1 MAIVIARS
9 LSTSHVAARNNI
21 SQPKCQWDNF
31 IFDSEMASLMA
42 DAMLMH
48 GVMAGIFAF
57 LVAVVF
63 GARGARKRRG
73 GGEDNGP
80 ESHSSSSSGSQGK
93 RIKKFKSDGT
103 PVYE

>member
-1 MAIVIARS
+1 
-9 LSTSHVAARNNI
+9 
-21 SQPKCQWDNF
+21 
-31 IFDSEMASLMA
+31 MA
-42 DAMLMH
+42 DAMLMY
-48 GVMAGIFAF
+48 GVTAGIFAF

-73 GGEDNGP
+73 GGEDSGA
-80 ESHSSSSSGSQGK
+80 ESHSTFSSSSGSQGK

>member
-1 MAIVIARS
+1 
-9 LSTSHVAARNNI
+9 
-21 SQPKCQWDNF
+21 
-31 IFDSEMASLMA
+31 MA
-42 DAMLMH
+42 DAVFMY
-48 GVMAGIFAF
+48 GVTAGIFAF

-73 GGEDNGP
+73 PAEEGES
-80 ESHSSSSSGSQGK
+80 ESHSSSSSSSGGGR

>member
-1 MAIVIARS
+1 
-9 LSTSHVAARNNI
+9 
-21 SQPKCQWDNF
+21 
-31 IFDSEMASLMA
+31 MA
-42 DAMLMH
+42 DAMLMY
-48 GVMAGIFAF
+48 GVTAGIFAF

-73 GGEDNGP
+73 GGEDSGP
-80 ESHSSSSSGSQGK
+80 ESHSTSSSSSGSQGK